1 MTLSKIQRDALYL
14 NFIKTFSDTDCWIA
28 GGAITNVFLNCQ
40 PRDID
45 LYFPSTLARDNAV
58 KTALD
63 IGYEIINAGPLFIT
77 LKDKL
82 NVEPYMIPLSG
93 WDKSTNS
100 RTRPIIFDA
109 IHLGN
114 TPHETIMKFDFT
126 INQIAITKPTLAHP
140 DGTLIS
146 SSTTQEDI
154 IAKQMR
160 ITGNHPNRF
169 LPNKA
174 RQIIKNLL
182 KGFTIHRDEL
192 AKWFENVPEKFNTS
206 QDQFN
211 WLVNYIIT
219 YKR

>member
-1 MTLSKIQRDALYL
+1 MS
-14 NFIKTFSDTDCWIA
+14 
-28 GGAITNVFLNCQ
+28 
-40 PRDID
+40 
-45 LYFPSTLARDNAV
+45 LARVDGKYKSISLGWQFKN
-58 KTALD
+58 
-63 IGYEIINAGPLFIT
+63 T
-77 LKDKL
+77 L
-82 NVEPYMIPLSG
+82 VI
-93 WDKSTNS
+93 
-100 RTRPIIFDA
+100 A
-109 IHLGN
+109 
-114 TPHETIMKFDFT
+114 PHETIMKFDFT

-192 AKWFENVPEKFNTS
+192 AKWFENVPKKFNTS